1 MFLQTARTTRPLP
14 LPDQLAMETAVWRAL
29 AVFRALGLGYA
40 VVVYALRHDEYLHP
54 AGGWLV
60 LAGMAVW
67 TVFTAVTYRVPSG
80 RRWSVLSLDL
90 VVAVAAVISSRYLD
104 DPDRISQG
112 AQTLPVVWAA
122 APVLA
127 FAIRGGWRAGLV
139 GASAISIADL
149 LRGAAFTAPTAN
161 NIVLGCCLAGAA
173 VIMSLACAPRRS
185 VLARAPVESATRE
198 RERLSRDIHDGVLQ
212 VLALVGR
219 RGRQAGGEA
228 AEIGRLA
235 AEQEQALRALV
246 TFLPDVASAVT
257 VDLRG
262 LLRSYASSSVTV
274 STPGTPVLVDHTHGR
289 EVAGA
294 VGAALANVEAHAGRA
309 ARAWVLL
316 EDEGAELVV
325 SIRDDGVG
333 FAPQRLA
340 AAVAEG
346 RIGVSR
352 SITGRLH
359 DLGGTAVVT
368 SAPGAGTEIEL
379 RLPRESP

>member
-1 MFLQTARTTRPLP
+1 M
-14 LPDQLAMETAVWRAL
+14 DTAVWRAL

-40 VVVYALRHDEYLHP
+40 VVVYILRHDEYLHP

-67 TVFTAVTYRVPSG
+67 TVFTAAAYRVPSG
-80 RRWSVLSLDL
+80 RRWSVLSIDL
-90 VVAVAAVISSRYLD
+90 AIAVAAVISSRYLD
-104 DPDRISQG
+104 DPDRISHG

-127 FAIRGGWRAGLV
+127 FAIRGGWQAGLL
-139 GASAISIADL
+139 GASAVSIADL
-149 LRGAAFTAPTAN
+149 LRGAAFAGPTVN
-161 NIVLGCCLAGAA
+161 NIVLLLLAGA
-173 VIMSLACAPRRS
+173 VVGYVVSLARRGEEA
-185 VLARAPVESATRE
+185 LARALVVESATRE

-219 RGRQAGGEA
+219 RGLQAGGEA

-246 TFLPDVASAVT
+246 TSVPVIASAAT

-262 LLRSYASSSVTV
+262 LLTSYASSSVTV
-274 STPGTPVLVDHTHGR
+274 STPGTAVLVSHTRGR
-289 EVAGA
+289 ELAAA
-294 VGAALANVEAHAGRA
+294 VGAALANVKAHAGDA

-333 FAPQRLA
+333 FEPDRLA
-340 AAVAEG
+340 AAQAEG

-368 SAPGAGTEIEL
+368 SAIDAGTEIEL
-379 RLPRESP
+379 RLSRDAP